1 MLSAA
6 PLRVR
11 RDRSPSARR
20 EAIREL
26 IRAERIETQDEL
38 RRLLHREGFVTTQA
52 TLSRDLARL
61 NVRRVS
67 STSGGTAYELEEEA
81 SAASPDT
88 DKLAELRALVR
99 SIRHNGSVV
108 VLKTEA
114 GAASAVALA
123 IDKAWLPE
131 VLGTLAGDDTI
142 FLAPSQG
149 TTAAHAANRLLTLL
163 GRGGPR

>member
-6 PLRVR
+6 PIRAR
-11 RDRSPSARR
+11 RHRSPAARR
-20 EAIREL
+20 EAVRQL
-26 IRAERIETQDEL
+26 IRAQRIGTQEDL
-38 RRLLHREGFVTTQA
+38 RRLLQKEGFVTTQA
-52 TLSRDLARL
+52 TLSRDLARIG
-61 NVRRVS
+61 VRRVS
-67 STSGGTAYELEEEA
+67 SPTGGTAYELEEAEVG
-81 SAASPDT
+81 PDT

-99 SIRHNGSVV
+99 SIRHNGSLV
-108 VLKTEA
+108 VLRTEA

-149 TTAAHAANRLLTLL
+149 TTAAHAASRLLALL
-163 GRGGPR
+163 GRGGLR

>member
-1 MLSAA
+1 MLSAT
-6 PLRVR
+6 PLKAR

-20 EAIREL
+20 EAIRQL

-67 STSGGTAYELEEEA
+67 STTGGTAYELEEEA
-81 SAASPDT
+81 VAGPDT

-99 SIRHNGSVV
+99 TIRHNGALV

-142 FLAPSQG
+142 FLAPAQG

>member
-6 PLRVR
+6 PIKPR

-20 EAIREL
+20 EAVRQL
-26 IRAERIETQDEL
+26 IRAQRIETQDEL
-38 RRLLHREGFVTTQA
+38 RRLLQKEGFVTTQA
-52 TLSRDLARL
+52 TLSRDLARIR
-61 NVRRVS
+61 VRRVS
-67 STSGGTAYELEEEA
+67 SPTGGTAYELEEEGEA
-81 SAASPDT
+81 GPDT

-99 SIRHNGSVV
+99 SIRHNGSLV
-108 VLKTEA
+108 VLRTEA

-149 TTAAHAANRLLTLL
+149 TTAAHATNRLLSLL
-163 GRGGPR
+163 GRGGVR